1 MDGTTR
7 SLVALLLV
15 SLSGTACSFSQSS
28 EATSVQLPEQ
38 PAVEASV
45 DDQPPSLDVQ
55 FAMARTFEQERD
67 LDRAAGVYRAILAQ
81 DSSHAGATH
90 RLAIVCAQQGQQE
103 ESLKLFKRALE
114 LRPANADLYCD
125 LGYSFYCRQQWGQ
138 AERNFRL
145 ALDAA
150 PDHQRAHHHLGLTLA
165 AQGKDGVA
173 LREFQKSGCSSA
185 EARANLALMQTFT
198 GRLEE
203 AGRNCELARKADPRD
218 QQVGAQLDEIEAVLA
233 KTAPQ
238 PQNSPQVSEEIIV
251 AGNVQADVQRQPES
265 TPIWAV
271 GFQSEPA
278 AEPTPA
284 AELTDAAAET
294 SDQEPKQ
301 TTDDDSRDEQIEAVE
316 EPATSPWRRLLKW
329 RRADDAVAK

>member
-7 SLVALLLV
+7 PLAALLLV
-15 SLSGTACSFSQSS
+15 SLSGTACSFSKSP

-38 PAVEASV
+38 PAVEATV
-45 DDQPPSLDVQ
+45 DEHEPSLDVQ

-67 LDRAAGVYRAILAQ
+67 LDRAAGLYRAILAQ
-81 DSSHAGATH
+81 DSSHAGAVH
-90 RLAIVCAQQGQQE
+90 RLAIVCAQQGRHE
-103 ESLKLFKRALE
+103 ESHQLFKRALH

-125 LGYSFYCRQQWGQ
+125 LGYSFYCQQRWSQ

-150 PDHQRAHHHLGLTLA
+150 SDHKRAHHHLALTLA
-165 AQGKDGVA
+165 AQGKDGMA
-173 LREFQKSGCSSA
+173 LREFKKSGCSSA

-198 GRLEE
+198 GRLDE
-203 AGRNCELARKADPRD
+203 AGRNCELARKADPRNE
-218 QQVGAQLDEIEAVLA
+218 QMVSQLDEIEAVLA
-233 KTAPQ
+233 KAKPQ
-238 PQNSPQVSEEIIV
+238 PQNSPQMSEEIIV
-251 AGNVQADVQRQPES
+251 AGKLQAEEQSQPES

-271 GFQSEPA
+271 GFRSAPA
-278 AEPTPA
+278 AKPTPA
-284 AELTDAAAET
+284 AGMTGAAVEK
-294 SDQEPKQ
+294 SEQEPKE
-301 TTDDDSRDEQIEAVE
+301 TTDDSRDEQIEDVK